1 MFLIALTNYL
11 AKIIEWII
19 NNNLQ
24 IRQKKK
30 KKILY
35 NKQNNNIENVKEINS
50 KISAENINNIKHNN
64 IKKKYR

>member
-50 KISAENINNIKHNN
+50 KIS
-64 IKKKYR
+64 KKI